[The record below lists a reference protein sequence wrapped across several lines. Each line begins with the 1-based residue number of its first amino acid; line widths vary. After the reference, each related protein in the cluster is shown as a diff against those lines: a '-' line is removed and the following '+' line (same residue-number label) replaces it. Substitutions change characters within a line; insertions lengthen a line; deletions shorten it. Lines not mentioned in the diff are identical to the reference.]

1 MWKSSLLTLARRN
14 NYLYLLW
21 MLRVSPRIFEFM
33 LVLDP
38 QATKMIDQNRRSSK
52 SLKLGAMRKVN
63 RGHILHNSAALGGNV
78 AALAVEI
85 QGSYRSVTVASHS

>member
-1 MWKSSLLTLARRN
+1 MWKSSLLPLARRN

-38 QATKMIDQNRRSSK
+38 QA
-52 SLKLGAMRKVN
+52 VN
-63 RGHILHNSAALGGNV
+63 SRGPIHDSMSASNTDGV
-78 AALAVEI
+78 
-85 QGSYRSVTVASHS
+85 